1 MKYLIIIILLIVS
14 SVFYLIMDNKRLES
28 AYSFSNGLT
37 LKDSTVYLILR
48 GSDTK
53 LGGYAK
59 QYNSTNPYA
68 SHLGIMIVDKGDQN
82 VFHVN
87 TNQNEKG
94 SHLISESLSSFT
106 KSNQESYPYIS
117 FWEIKGLN
125 SIAINRL
132 QNYIKELDTASIK
145 FDYQF
150 NFENNEEMYC
160 SEFVYKTLFSIDSLR
175 FSVPKT
181 RKKVLKSHQFFLK
194 KDTLDYYPVDYFYD
208 IEDIELI
215 GEWKDQSSK

>member
-1 MKYLIIIILLIVS
+1 MKYLILIILLIVS
-14 SVFYLIMDNKRLES
+14 SLFYLMMDNKRLES
-28 AYSFSNGLT
+28 AYSFSNGLK
-37 LKDSTVYLILR
+37 LKDTTVYLVLR

-59 QYNSTNPYA
+59 QYNSINPYA
-68 SHLGIMIVDKGDQN
+68 SHIAIMIIEKGVKK

-87 TNQNEKG
+87 TDKNKKG
-94 SHLISESLSSFT
+94 SHLISEELTSFT
-106 KSNQESYPYIS
+106 KSNQENYPYIS
-117 FWEIKGLN
+117 FWEIKRLN
-125 SIAINRL
+125 SIAISRL

-160 SEFVYKTLFSIDSLR
+160 SEFVYKSLVSIDSLR

-208 IEDIELI
+208 IEDIEHI
-215 GEWKDQSSK
+215 GEWKDSSLK